1 MTHMSTY
8 FCPRCGKRSSVLLK
22 ENQLCPNCM
31 SKWAWGGAPN
41 QIVTITPEAVAV
53 KQAAK
58 VQRPRTS
65 PVSRVL
71 PIVSLVLSAGVV
83 GLLIYFFK
91 HDPAGMPGQQ
101 IMNRF
106 ANIATSA
113 VILAGFGI
121 VLGASAFY
129 LARKGNY
136 DLQASAR
143 VLGVVSIILG
153 MGVFGT
159 AVFCWSRT
167 ERATSLSTPKTGGD
181 ELLQRLSSAT
191 VVIQAHEPGANRYQS
206 AKREGVIIANEVGRA
221 WILTVPFLDGTGNPV
236 RPNEMWVNFSDG
248 RTLPGQIRWAQGDP
262 AYLAIVS
269 VDTDQSPGQIQFH
282 PAAEAVIPGHPVLVV
297 PNPLQGWMVARGT
310 VLSRVSRR
318 TNLGW
323 STVVKASSHLGPND
337 VGGAMYDESGRLLG
351 FMVGVDPKDGEG
363 QFVIITSGIAS
374 VLGRV
379 STVTRFYERAVKKKS
394 QLEPPSSG
402 S

>member
-1 MTHMSTY
+1 
-8 FCPRCGKRSSVLLK
+8 VLLK

-41 QIVTITPEAVAV
+41 QVVTITPEALAA
-53 KQAAK
+53 KPAAK
-58 VQRPRTS
+58 VQRPRTNPLNRIL
-65 PVSRVL
+65 PV
-71 PIVSLVLSAGVV
+71 VSLVLSAAVV

-106 ANIATSA
+106 ANIATGA
-113 VILAGFGI
+113 VILAGLGI
-121 VLGASAFY
+121 VLGASVFY
-129 LARKGNY
+129 LARMRKY
-136 DLQASAR
+136 DLQTSAR

-181 ELLQRLSSAT
+181 DLLQRVSSAT
-191 VVIQAHEPGANRYQS
+191 VVIQAHEPGVNRYRS
-206 AKREGVIIANEVGRA
+206 SKREGVIIANEVGRA
-221 WILTVPFLDGTGNPV
+221 WILTVPFLDGTGNPM
-236 RPNEMWVNFSDG
+236 RPTEMWVNFSDG

-262 AYLAIVS
+262 AFLAIVS

-297 PNPLQGWMVARGT
+297 PNPLQGWMVAKGT
-310 VLSRVSRR
+310 VLSRASRR

-323 STVVKASSHLGPND
+323 STVVKASSHLSPAD
-337 VGGAMYDESGRLLG
+337 VGSAMYDESGRLLG
-351 FMVGVDPKDGEG
+351 FLVGVDPTTGEG
-363 QFVIITSGIAS
+363 QFVIVNSAIPSLAE
-374 VLGRV
+374 RV
-379 STVTRFYERAVKKKS
+379 REAKG
-394 QLEPPSSG
+394 L
-402 S
+402 